1 MSMVGMN
8 RWRKMP
14 GGLLLLATLLVAA
27 GCGSG
32 SQALPG
38 EAELEGLP
46 ADPEKTTV
54 LEALPFGPLEGEGRS
69 LLWGY
74 RRSTYLVDGSTVEV
88 LWVGP
93 AAGAAPAAPVRGT
106 YNPVMFRNDQL
117 DGWGWTHFD
126 ERREAWG
133 LPDPDA
139 PPAESGPDGGTE
151 SGPESGAAPA
161 IQGA

>member
-1 MSMVGMN
+1 MLGTKRGVGTL
-8 RWRKMP
+8 
-14 GGLLLLATLLVAA
+14 GAGVLVAVLLLA

-32 SQALPG
+32 TQALPG
-38 EAELEGLP
+38 EAELEGLA

-74 RRSTYLVDGSTVEV
+74 RRSTYLVDGNTVEV

-93 AAGAAPAAPVRGT
+93 AAGAAPDAPVRGT
-106 YNPVMFRNDQL
+106 YNPVIFRNDRL
-117 DGWGWTHFD
+117 DGWGWAHFD
-126 ERREAWG
+126 ERREAWS

-139 PPAESGPDGGTE
+139 PPPVRV
-151 SGPESGAAPA
+151 PEGDARSSA
-161 IQGA
+161 